1 MDTSKVGHVAAGLM
15 EKIATEHADGGLRV
29 GTVMLIVELED
40 EAQTG
45 IVTRCSNP
53 RDWVKLGLVEAVAA
67 DLRASL
73 TD

>member
-1 MDTSKVGHVAAGLM
+1 MDTSPVGHIAAGLM
-15 EKIATEHADGGLRV
+15 EKIAADYADSELRV

-40 EAQTG
+40 DTQTG

-53 RDWVKLGLVEAVAA
+53 RDWAKLGLVEAVAA

-73 TD
+73 TA